1 MIRNIKLLIEYE
13 GTNYSGWQA
22 QKNTTKT
29 IQHILEKAL
38 KRIFHEEVKLTGAG
52 RTDAGVHAFAQVAN
66 FKTSSKFSVGLIQRA
81 LNGLLPK
88 DISIKETKEVPQSFH
103 SRYDAKNKTY
113 RYIILEGPSRLSI
126 GRNLFRHIPYRL
138 DLAKMRTATKFLKG
152 RHDFRSFCASGSNV
166 KGTKRTIN
174 KLSIGISRQNF
185 LGKLSSDCRFIIIDI
200 EADGFL
206 YNMVRNIV
214 GTLIEVGRGR
224 FVPSHVK
231 TILSSKNRKNAG
243 PTAPSAGLTLL
254 KINY

>member
-1 MIRNIKLLIEYE
+1 MRNVKLLIEYE

-29 IQHILEKAL
+29 IQQILEKAL
-38 KRIFHEEVKLTGAG
+38 KRVFHEEIKLTGAG

-66 FKTSSKFSVGLIQRA
+66 FKTSSKLSLGLIQRA

-88 DISIKETKEVPQSFH
+88 DISVKEIKEVPQSFH

-126 GRNLFRHIPYRL
+126 NRNLFRRIPYRL
-138 DLAKMRTATKFLKG
+138 DLAKMQTAAKFLKG
-152 RHDFRSFCASGSNV
+152 RHDFRAFCASGSSI
-166 KGTKRTIN
+166 KGTKRTI
-174 KLSIGISRQNF
+174 KKFSIGISCSNF
-185 LGKLSSDCRFIIIDI
+185 LGRLPEGHRFIIIDI
-200 EADGFL
+200 QADGFL

-224 FVPSHVK
+224 FAPNHVK
-231 TILSSKNRKNAG
+231 AILSSRNRKNAG